1 MSIPPR
7 SRGAV
12 EAHSDAFIT
21 RVVLRPAQLY
31 FHTEAIGAIALLLAS
46 IAALVWVNST
56 WSDSYPDL
64 WETVLTVDLGLFSVS
79 EPLERWVNDGLLA
92 IFFFVVG
99 LEIKRELVHGELSS
113 PKKAA
118 LPVFA
123 AVGGMAVP
131 ALIYFAING
140 TGDGARGWGIPM
152 ATDIAFALGVLGLL
166 GRGLPPELRIFL
178 LGVAVVDD
186 LGVILVIAVFYS
198 AGIDW
203 GNLGIAA
210 ALIAAIVVAN
220 RIGVRSFLVY
230 VVLGTLVWVAVLK
243 SGVHATIAGVVL
255 GALTPSAPY
264 FSRSRFQQMNER
276 LMGDYRTAIAE
287 HDEEKEE
294 AVLGHME
301 ELIAGTESPLER
313 LERLVH
319 PWTAFVILPI
329 FALAN
334 AGIELSRD
342 VIGDAT
348 TSAVTI
354 GVVLG
359 LIAGKTFGIFAMA
372 WLAVRLGL
380 AALPSGVTWR
390 HIFGVGLVAGI
401 GFTVAIFVSGLA
413 FEEAE
418 LVDQAKIGILAASV
432 AAGAGGYFYLRLLAK
447 PPAEDG

>member
-1 MSIPPR
+1 
-7 SRGAV
+7 
-12 EAHSDAFIT
+12 
-21 RVVLRPAQLY
+21 
-31 FHTEAIGAIALLLAS
+31 
-46 IAALVWVNST
+46 
-56 WSDSYPDL
+56 
-64 WETVLTVDLGLFSVS
+64 
-79 EPLERWVNDGLLA
+79 
-92 IFFFVVG
+92 
-99 LEIKRELVHGELSS
+99 
-113 PKKAA
+113 
-118 LPVFA
+118 
-123 AVGGMAVP
+123 
-131 ALIYFAING
+131 
-140 TGDGARGWGIPM
+140 M

-166 GRGLPPELRIFL
+166 GRGLPPKLRIFL

-210 ALIAAIVVAN
+210 ALIGAIVVAN

-243 SGVHATIAGVVL
+243 SGVHATVAGVVL

-334 AGIELSRD
+334 AGVEISRD

-348 TSAVTI
+348 TSSVTI

-359 LIAGKTFGIFAMA
+359 LIVGKAFGIFAMA